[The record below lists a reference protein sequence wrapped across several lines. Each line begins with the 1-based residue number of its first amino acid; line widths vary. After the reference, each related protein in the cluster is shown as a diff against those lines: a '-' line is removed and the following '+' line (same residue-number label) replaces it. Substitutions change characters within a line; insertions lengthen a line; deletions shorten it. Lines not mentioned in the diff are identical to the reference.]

1 MKIRTYKIAG
11 ATLLIMGIAVSFV
24 AAGHMDG
31 GSSWEIL
38 LVLVLAAVSLL
49 ISGLALLKA
58 AEEIEWLEGIRI
70 KLNEFINKEYGET
83 PIDYSIR
90 ERKSECQ

>member
-11 ATLLIMGIAVSFV
+11 AALLIMGIAVSFV
-24 AAGHMDG
+24 AAAYMDG
-31 GSSWEIL
+31 GSPWEIL

-49 ISGLALLKA
+49 VSGLALLKA
-58 AEEIEWLEGIRI
+58 AEEIEWLESIRI

-83 PIDYSIR
+83 PIDYSMKKRRI
-90 ERKSECQ
+90 S